1 MARYKQ
7 VTEILRDLSDK
18 GHTVV
23 VSAAQSIGRISTT
36 PFARNLSSQ
45 EKPCS
50 EPPPS
55 PDAYDIPL
63 QSPKRD
69 LGLERQRRMEELTGL
84 IREAIRSNNFNRA
97 KEYCEEILQYDK
109 NNRAAKRALRFINTR
124 DKKAT
129 RLFRYLDVHCYDH
142 NLLKL
147 VGIMIRAGTL
157 YPNHEGLSG
166 GAREVAARELDFR
179 SSMNDA
185 MQYVYRDNE
194 IALLALRKA
203 FEANPKHPGLQKRIR
218 YMEKAICRGKKV
230 YSIKGE
236 NEVYWPPD
244 AQCLSWK
251 RRHLSWPNKYGLLGK
266 VLGYVRGILA
276 ILACVAVHLALQSV

>member
-1 MARYKQ
+1 
-7 VTEILRDLSDK
+7 
-18 GHTVV
+18 
-23 VSAAQSIGRISTT
+23 
-36 PFARNLSSQ
+36 
-45 EKPCS
+45 
-50 EPPPS
+50 
-55 PDAYDIPL
+55 
-63 QSPKRD
+63 
-69 LGLERQRRMEELTGL
+69 LERQQRIEELASLVKLETDFH
-84 IREAIRSNNFNRA
+84 NFGRA
-97 KEYCEEILQYDK
+97 KGYCEELLQYDK
-109 NNRAAKRALRFINTR
+109 NNRAAKRALRFINRR

-129 RLFRYLDVHCYDH
+129 RLFRYLDVHCYDQD
-142 NLLKL
+142 LLKL

-236 NEVYWPPD
+236 HEVYWPPD

-251 RRHLSWPNKYGLLGK
+251 RRHLSLASKYGLLGK
-266 VLGYVRGILA
+266 VLGYIRGILV
-276 ILACVAVHLALQSV
+276 ILACVAVHLVLQSV